1 MKKVQAGF
9 TLIELVVVI
18 VILGI
23 LSAVAIPK
31 FIDLRADA
39 QTATVKGVAGGLAAA
54 SAINYGGC
62 AVTNN
67 AETTNKCV
75 KVAKCSD
82 VGPLMTPAMTLTTTV
97 SDTAYYLAADTAVT
111 TNGGSAACTLKIGG
125 AGTPASTIYSADY
138 SAIGAAN

>member
-1 MKKVQAGF
+1 MRKVQAGF

-23 LSAVAIPK
+23 LAATALPK
-31 FIDLRADA
+31 FIDLRGDA
-39 QTATVKGVAGGLAAA
+39 QNSAVQGIAGGLASA

-67 AETTNKCV
+67 VVTANKCV

-82 VGPLMTPAMTLTTTV
+82 VGQLMTPALTLDTTA
-97 SDTAYYLAADTAVT
+97 SDTVYYLAADTAGVV
-111 TNGGSAACTLKIGG
+111 NGVATSCTLKIGG
-125 AGTPASTIYSADY
+125 AGSSTAYSASF
-138 SAIGAAN
+138 SAVAAGN

>member
-67 AETTNKCV
+67 TVTTNKCA
-75 KVAKCSD
+75 KVTKCSE
-82 VGPLMTPAMTLTTTV
+82 VGALMTPAMTLGVTA
-97 SDTAYYLAADTAVT
+97 SDTDYYLGADTAAT
-111 TNGGSAACTLKIGG
+111 TNGGSAVCTLKIGG
-125 AGTPASTIYSADY
+125 AGTPASTVYSADF
-138 SAIGAAN
+138 SVIGAAN

>member
-23 LSAVAIPK
+23 LSAVALPK

-39 QTATVKGVAGGLAAA
+39 QAATVKGVAGGLAAA

-67 AETTNKCV
+67 VTGAKCV
-75 KVAKCSD
+75 KVSKCSD
-82 VGPLMTPAMTLTTTV
+82 VGALMAPAMTVGITA
-97 SDTAYYLAADTAVT
+97 SDTAYYLTADTPLA
-111 TNGGSAACTLKIGG
+111 TNGSSAECELNIGG
-125 AGTPASTIYSADY
+125 VGSSAKYSAKY
-138 SAIGAAN
+138 GGVGAGN